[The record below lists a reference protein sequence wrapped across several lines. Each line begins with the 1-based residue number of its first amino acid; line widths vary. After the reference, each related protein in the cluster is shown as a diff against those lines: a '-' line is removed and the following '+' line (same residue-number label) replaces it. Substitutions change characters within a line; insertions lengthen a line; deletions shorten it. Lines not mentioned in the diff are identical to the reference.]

1 MAAPTFT
8 PQATAFHPTNSTNNN
23 GVNSATNAQMTPNKP
38 TPMINVTTNSTAFA
52 PATKTTMA
60 TLAKAPV
67 VVKSNDTDPKTE
79 SKADDVKE
87 VVEN

>member
-1 MAAPTFT
+1 
-8 PQATAFHPTNSTNNN
+8 
-23 GVNSATNAQMTPNKP
+23 
-38 TPMINVTTNSTAFA
+38 MINVTTNSTAFA